1 MEYKSEYIKSVS
13 KYEGMNLRIIYIKFL
28 EQKILNVCSGGVNM
42 ENKDFEQIFNQYKQQ
57 GEEQALAEVSRNQ
70 SNSKEEFVA
79 VRKKDDGDIIAF
91 KTSMGR
97 ELDYI
102 TALEEAKAGNIAHV
116 DVFHKYGRD
125 IIRSEPDGIKEN
137 NLDHLPEF

>member
-1 MEYKSEYIKSVS
+1 
-13 KYEGMNLRIIYIKFL
+13 
-28 EQKILNVCSGGVNM
+28 M
-42 ENKDFEQIFNQYKQQ
+42 ENKDFEKIYEDYKQQ
-57 GEEQALAEVSRNQ
+57 GEKQAISEVTGSIQ
-70 SNSKEEFVA
+70 EGKEEFIA

-91 KTSMGR
+91 KTNTGR

-102 TALEEAKAGNIAHV
+102 TALNEAKAGNIAHV

-137 NLDHLPEF
+137 NLSNLPEF